1 MKGVSVTSSSSFYTY
16 RTTLKNLT
24 HTQVNDLYTIK
35 HAQDLTGTDRSYVPC
50 CMCVMCVYVWAR
62 EGVRTENKEDLLR
75 VECTINSYTYTCN
88 TERLQPHR

>member
-50 CMCVMCVYVWAR
+50 CMCVVLCVCLCVSERGR
-62 EGVRTENKEDLLR
+62 ENRKQRGSATSRMYNQQLYL
-75 VECTINSYTYTCN
+75 YM
-88 TERLQPHR
+88 